1 MNSMDVYMTFIT
13 PLDTFPNV
21 LIAISREV
29 NKIKIDMGLDCFDI
43 YLMNVSEIA
52 LPVGVDKEKVKVEI
66 CAYAMG
72 SNQDKIA
79 SLKRDFLRWFKDILP
94 NEGLYTSDNGTEV
107 RSLSPKAEEFWRKK
121 YGKGSDAGT
130 GDEDN
135 ALSIED
141 CADMAGL
148 IEFAGIDLHCA
159 GEEGDDEDSD
169 DDLPEATDI
178 EVVESEDEKKAIG
191 LEAEKK
197 LSAMRGL
204 GNVKAVLRRF
214 IATREL
220 SKLREEKG
228 LAPLAGSMH
237 MCFMGNP
244 GTAKTTV
251 ARLLADILAGRGLIK
266 NRKVIECGRADVV
279 GKYIGHT
286 ACLVKKKFDEADGGI
301 LFIDEAYA
309 LASDPDDHRDFGY
322 EAVATIVQEMEN
334 RRGRVM
340 VIFAGYAREM
350 EQFLMMNPGMPS
362 RIAEKVYFDDY
373 SPMELMGIL
382 KDMAAEKD
390 LTLSKGA
397 IAAAA
402 EKLADAV
409 KAPAFG
415 NGRYV
420 RSLLEKATGNMACR
434 VMDKNRHTERDLKVL
449 EAEDFKGVDNT
460 SKPSSSIMAKSQS
473 RAITLGIPRK
483 ALE

>member
-1 MNSMDVYMTFIT
+1 MNSMDLYLTFII
-13 PLDTFPNV
+13 PVDS
-21 LIAISREV
+21 IAGVITKRTRAV
-29 NKIKIDMGLDCFDI
+29 NQIKVRKELECFDI
-43 YLMNVSEIA
+43 YRLIVNNIVIPS
-52 LPVGVDKEKVKVEI
+52 GVDTKRVKVEMR
-66 CAYAMG
+66 AYAIG
-72 SNQDKIA
+72 SNLENLEYPKKHLMEELE
-79 SLKRDFLRWFKDILP
+79 SVLP
-94 NEGLYTSDNGTEV
+94 LEGLYQVDNSTEARV
-107 RSLSPKAEEFWRKK
+107 LTPMAETFWRRK
-121 YGKGSDAGT
+121 YGKGSESGCAKDIDLT
-130 GDEDN
+130 
-135 ALSIED
+135 LED
-141 CADMAGL
+141 CADMAGI
-148 IEFAGIDLHCA
+148 IEFAGIDLGFE
-159 GEEGDDEDSD
+159 GEEGDD
-169 DDLPEATDI
+169 DDLPEVTDI
-178 EVVESEDEKKAIG
+178 EVVESEDKEKAIG
-191 LEAEKK
+191 LVAEEK

-214 IATREL
+214 IATRQL

-340 VIFAGYAREM
+340 VIFAGDAREM

-434 VMDKNRHTERDLKVL
+434 VMDKKRHTERDLKVL

-460 SKPSSSIMAKSQS
+460 SKPRSSIMAKSQS

>member
-1 MNSMDVYMTFIT
+1 MNSMDLYLTFVIPVDSIPGVIVKLT
-13 PLDTFPNV
+13 R
-21 LIAISREV
+21 AV
-29 NKIKIDMGLDCFDI
+29 NQIKVRKELECFDI
-43 YLMNVSEIA
+43 YRLIVNNIVIPS
-52 LPVGVDKEKVKVEI
+52 GVDTKRVKVEMR
-66 CAYAMG
+66 AYAIG
-72 SNQDKIA
+72 SNLDNLDYLKIHLMEELE
-79 SLKRDFLRWFKDILP
+79 SVLP
-94 NEGLYTSDNGTEV
+94 LEGLYQVDNSTEAHV
-107 RSLSPKAEEFWRKK
+107 LTPMAETFWRRK
-121 YGKGSDAGT
+121 YGKGSESGCAKDIDLT
-130 GDEDN
+130 
-135 ALSIED
+135 LED
-141 CADMAGL
+141 CADMAGI
-148 IEFAGIDLHCA
+148 IEFAGIDLRFE
-159 GEEGDDEDSD
+159 GEEGDDDN
-169 DDLPEATDI
+169 LPEVTDI
-178 EVVESEDEKKAIG
+178 EVVESEDKKKAIG

-214 IATREL
+214 IATRQL

-266 NRKVIECGRADVV
+266 DRKVIECGRADVV

-382 KDMAAEKD
+382 KDMAAEKN

-434 VMDKNRHTERDLKVL
+434 VMDKDRHTERDLKVL

-483 ALE
+483 ALK

>member
-1 MNSMDVYMTFIT
+1 MNSMDLYLTFII
-13 PLDTFPNV
+13 PVDS
-21 LIAISREV
+21 ISRVIVKLTRAV
-29 NKIKIDMGLDCFDI
+29 NQIKVRKELECFDI
-43 YLMNVSEIA
+43 YRLIVNNIVIPS
-52 LPVGVDKEKVKVEI
+52 GVDTKRVKVEMR
-66 CAYAMG
+66 AYAIG
-72 SNQDKIA
+72 SNLENLDYLKIHLMEELE
-79 SLKRDFLRWFKDILP
+79 SVLP
-94 NEGLYTSDNGTEV
+94 LEGLYQVDNSTEAHV
-107 RSLSPKAEEFWRKK
+107 LTPMAETFWRRK
-121 YGKGSDAGT
+121 YGKGSESGCAKDIDLT
-130 GDEDN
+130 
-135 ALSIED
+135 LED
-141 CADMAGL
+141 CADMAGI
-148 IEFAGIDLHCA
+148 IEFAGIDLGFE
-159 GEEGDDEDSD
+159 GEEGDD
-169 DDLPEATDI
+169 DDLPEVTDI
-178 EVVESEDEKKAIG
+178 EVVESEDKEKAIG
-191 LEAEKK
+191 LVAEEK

-214 IATREL
+214 IATRQL

-460 SKPSSSIMAKSQS
+460 SKPRSSIMAKSQS

>member
-1 MNSMDVYMTFIT
+1 MNSMDVYLTFIT
-13 PLDTFPNV
+13 PIDRIPDVIIKLTRAVNQIKVRKV
-21 LIAISREV
+21 LE
-29 NKIKIDMGLDCFDI
+29 CFDI
-43 YLMNVSEIA
+43 YRLIINNIVIPSG
-52 LPVGVDKEKVKVEI
+52 LDTKRVKVEMR
-66 CAYAMG
+66 AYAIG
-72 SNQDKIA
+72 SNPENIA
-79 SLKRDFLRWFKDILP
+79 YLKKHLLEELDCVLP
-94 NEGLYTSDNGTEV
+94 YLPLEGLYQGDNSTEV
-107 RSLSPKAEEFWRKK
+107 RSLTPMAETFWRRK
-121 YGKGSDAGT
+121 YGKGSESGCAKDIDLT
-130 GDEDN
+130 
-135 ALSIED
+135 LED
-141 CADMAGL
+141 CADMAGI
-148 IEFAGIDLHCA
+148 IEFAGIDLGFE
-159 GEEGDDEDSD
+159 GEEGDD
-169 DDLPEATDI
+169 DDLPEATDS
-178 EVVESEDEKKAIG
+178 EVVESGDEKKAIG

-214 IATREL
+214 IATRQL

-382 KDMAAEKD
+382 KDMAAEKN

>member
-1 MNSMDVYMTFIT
+1 MNSMDLYLTFVIPVDSIPGVIVKLT
-13 PLDTFPNV
+13 R
-21 LIAISREV
+21 AV
-29 NKIKIDMGLDCFDI
+29 NQIKVRKELECFDI
-43 YLMNVSEIA
+43 YRLIVNNIVIPS
-52 LPVGVDKEKVKVEI
+52 GVDTKRVKVEMR
-66 CAYAMG
+66 AYAIG
-72 SNQDKIA
+72 SNLENLEYPKKHLMEELE
-79 SLKRDFLRWFKDILP
+79 SVLP
-94 NEGLYTSDNGTEV
+94 LEGLYQVDNSTEARV
-107 RSLSPKAEEFWRKK
+107 LTPMAETFWRRK
-121 YGKGSDAGT
+121 YGKGSESGCAKDIDLT
-130 GDEDN
+130 
-135 ALSIED
+135 LED
-141 CADMAGL
+141 CADMAGI
-148 IEFAGIDLHCA
+148 IEFAGIDLRFE
-159 GEEGDDEDSD
+159 GEEGDDDN
-169 DDLPEATDI
+169 LPEVTDI
-178 EVVESEDEKKAIG
+178 EVVESEDKKKAIG

-214 IATREL
+214 IATRQL

-266 NRKVIECGRADVV
+266 DRKVIECGRADVV

-434 VMDKNRHTERDLKVL
+434 VMDKDSHTERDLKVL

-483 ALE
+483 AL

>member
-1 MNSMDVYMTFIT
+1 MNSMDLYLTFIIPVDSIPGIIVKLT
-13 PLDTFPNV
+13 R
-21 LIAISREV
+21 AV
-29 NKIKIDMGLDCFDI
+29 NQIKVIKELECFDI
-43 YLMNVSEIA
+43 YRLIVNNIVIPS
-52 LPVGVDKEKVKVEI
+52 GVDTKRVKVEMR
-66 CAYAMG
+66 AYAIG
-72 SNQDKIA
+72 SNLENLEYPKKHLMEELE
-79 SLKRDFLRWFKDILP
+79 SVLP
-94 NEGLYTSDNGTEV
+94 LEGLYQVDNSTEARV
-107 RSLSPKAEEFWRKK
+107 LTPMAETFWRRK
-121 YGKGSDAGT
+121 YGKRSESGCAKDIDLT
-130 GDEDN
+130 
-135 ALSIED
+135 LED
-141 CADMAGL
+141 CADMAGI
-148 IEFAGIDLHCA
+148 IEFVGIDLGFE
-159 GEEGDDEDSD
+159 GEEGDD
-169 DDLPEATDI
+169 DDLPEVTDI
-178 EVVESEDEKKAIG
+178 EVVESEDKEKAIG
-191 LEAEKK
+191 LEAEEK

-434 VMDKNRHTERDLKVL
+434 VMDKKRHTERDLKVL

>member
-1 MNSMDVYMTFIT
+1 MNSMDVYLTFIT
-13 PLDTFPNV
+13 PIDRIPDVIIKLTRAVNQIKVRKV
-21 LIAISREV
+21 LE
-29 NKIKIDMGLDCFDI
+29 CFDI
-43 YLMNVSEIA
+43 YRLIVNNIVIPSG
-52 LPVGVDKEKVKVEI
+52 LDTKRVKVEMR
-66 CAYAMG
+66 AYAIG
-72 SNQDKIA
+72 SNLENLDYLKIHLMEELE
-79 SLKRDFLRWFKDILP
+79 SVLP
-94 NEGLYTSDNGTEV
+94 LEGLYQVDNSTEAHV
-107 RSLSPKAEEFWRKK
+107 LTPMAETFWRRK
-121 YGKGSDAGT
+121 YGKGSESGCAKDIDLT
-130 GDEDN
+130 
-135 ALSIED
+135 LED
-141 CADMAGL
+141 CADMAGI
-148 IEFAGIDLHCA
+148 IEFAGIDLGFE
-159 GEEGDDEDSD
+159 GEEGDD
-169 DDLPEATDI
+169 DDLPEVTDI
-178 EVVESEDEKKAIG
+178 EVVESEDKEKAIG
-191 LEAEKK
+191 LVAEEK

-214 IATREL
+214 IATREI

-434 VMDKNRHTERDLKVL
+434 VMDKARHTERDLKVL

-460 SKPSSSIMAKSQS
+460 SKPRSSIMAKSQS

>member
-1 MNSMDVYMTFIT
+1 MNSMDLYLTFIIPVDSIPGIIVKLT
-13 PLDTFPNV
+13 R
-21 LIAISREV
+21 AV
-29 NKIKIDMGLDCFDI
+29 NQIKVRKELECFDI
-43 YLMNVSEIA
+43 YRLIVNNIVIPS
-52 LPVGVDKEKVKVEI
+52 GVDTKRVKVEMR
-66 CAYAMG
+66 AYAIG
-72 SNQDKIA
+72 SNLDNLDYLKIHLMEELE
-79 SLKRDFLRWFKDILP
+79 SVLP
-94 NEGLYTSDNGTEV
+94 LEGLYQVDNSTEAHV
-107 RSLSPKAEEFWRKK
+107 LTPMAETFWRRK
-121 YGKGSDAGT
+121 YGKRSESGCAKDIDLT
-130 GDEDN
+130 
-135 ALSIED
+135 LED
-141 CADMAGL
+141 CADMAGI
-148 IEFAGIDLHCA
+148 IEFVGIDLGFE
-159 GEEGDDEDSD
+159 GEEGDD
-169 DDLPEATDI
+169 DDLPEVTDI
-178 EVVESEDEKKAIG
+178 EVVESEDKEKAIG
-191 LEAEKK
+191 LEAEEK

>member
-1 MNSMDVYMTFIT
+1 MNSMDLYLTFVIPVDSIPGVIVKLT
-13 PLDTFPNV
+13 R
-21 LIAISREV
+21 AV
-29 NKIKIDMGLDCFDI
+29 NQIKVRKELECFDI
-43 YLMNVSEIA
+43 YRLIVNNIVIPS
-52 LPVGVDKEKVKVEI
+52 GVDTKRVKVEMR
-66 CAYAMG
+66 AYAIG
-72 SNQDKIA
+72 SNLDNLDYLKIHLMEELE
-79 SLKRDFLRWFKDILP
+79 SVLP
-94 NEGLYTSDNGTEV
+94 LEGLYQVDNSTEAHV
-107 RSLSPKAEEFWRKK
+107 LTPMAETFWRRK
-121 YGKGSDAGT
+121 YGKGSESGCAKDIDLT
-130 GDEDN
+130 
-135 ALSIED
+135 LED
-141 CADMAGL
+141 CADMAGI
-148 IEFAGIDLHCA
+148 IEFAGIDLRFE
-159 GEEGDDEDSD
+159 GEEGDDDN
-169 DDLPEATDI
+169 LPEVTDI
-178 EVVESEDEKKAIG
+178 EVVESEDKKKAIG

-214 IATREL
+214 IATRQL

-350 EQFLMMNPGMPS
+350 EQFLIMNPGMPS
-362 RIAEKVYFDDY
+362 RIAETVYFDDY

-434 VMDKNRHTERDLKVL
+434 VMDKDRHTERDLKVL

-483 ALE
+483 ALK

>member
-1 MNSMDVYMTFIT
+1 MNSMDLYLTFVIPVDSIPGVIVKLT
-13 PLDTFPNV
+13 R
-21 LIAISREV
+21 AV
-29 NKIKIDMGLDCFDI
+29 NQIKVRKELECFDI
-43 YLMNVSEIA
+43 YRLIVNNIVIPS
-52 LPVGVDKEKVKVEI
+52 GVDTKRVKVEMR
-66 CAYAMG
+66 AYAIG
-72 SNQDKIA
+72 SNLDNLDYLKIHLMEELE
-79 SLKRDFLRWFKDILP
+79 SVLP
-94 NEGLYTSDNGTEV
+94 LEGLYQVDNSTEAHV
-107 RSLSPKAEEFWRKK
+107 LTPMAETFWRRK
-121 YGKGSDAGT
+121 YGKGSESGCAKDIDLT
-130 GDEDN
+130 
-135 ALSIED
+135 LED
-141 CADMAGL
+141 CADMAGI
-148 IEFAGIDLHCA
+148 IEFAGIDLRFE
-159 GEEGDDEDSD
+159 GEEGDDDN
-169 DDLPEATDI
+169 LPEVTDI
-178 EVVESEDEKKAIG
+178 EVVESEDKKKAIG

-214 IATREL
+214 IATRQL

-382 KDMAAEKD
+382 KDMAAEKN

-434 VMDKNRHTERDLKVL
+434 VMDKDRHTERDLKVL

-483 ALE
+483 ALK

>member
-1 MNSMDVYMTFIT
+1 MNSMDLYLTFII
-13 PLDTFPNV
+13 PVDS
-21 LIAISREV
+21 IAGVITKLTRAV
-29 NKIKIDMGLDCFDI
+29 NQIKVRKELECFDI
-43 YLMNVSEIA
+43 YRLIVNNIVIPS
-52 LPVGVDKEKVKVEI
+52 GVDTKRVKVEMR
-66 CAYAMG
+66 AYAIG
-72 SNQDKIA
+72 SNLDNLDYLKIHLMEELE
-79 SLKRDFLRWFKDILP
+79 SVLP
-94 NEGLYTSDNGTEV
+94 LEGLYQVDNSTEAHV
-107 RSLSPKAEEFWRKK
+107 LTPMAETFWRRK
-121 YGKGSDAGT
+121 YGKGSESGCAKDIDLT
-130 GDEDN
+130 
-135 ALSIED
+135 LED
-141 CADMAGL
+141 CADMAGI
-148 IEFAGIDLHCA
+148 IEFVGIDLGFE
-159 GEEGDDEDSD
+159 GEEGDD
-169 DDLPEATDI
+169 DDLPEVTDI
-178 EVVESEDEKKAIG
+178 EVVESEDKEKAIG
-191 LEAEKK
+191 LEAEEK

-214 IATREL
+214 IATRQL

-434 VMDKNRHTERDLKVL
+434 VMDKKRHTERDLKVL

>member
-1 MNSMDVYMTFIT
+1 MNSMDLYLTFII
-13 PLDTFPNV
+13 PVDS
-21 LIAISREV
+21 ISRVIVKLTRAV
-29 NKIKIDMGLDCFDI
+29 NQIKVRKELECFDI
-43 YLMNVSEIA
+43 YRLIVNNIVIPS
-52 LPVGVDKEKVKVEI
+52 GVDTKRVKVEMR
-66 CAYAMG
+66 AYAIG
-72 SNQDKIA
+72 SNLENLDYLKIHLMEELE
-79 SLKRDFLRWFKDILP
+79 SVLP
-94 NEGLYTSDNGTEV
+94 LEGLYQVDNSTEARV
-107 RSLSPKAEEFWRKK
+107 LTPMAETFWRRK
-121 YGKGSDAGT
+121 YGKGSESGCAKDIDLT
-130 GDEDN
+130 
-135 ALSIED
+135 LED
-141 CADMAGL
+141 CADMAGI
-148 IEFAGIDLHCA
+148 IEVAGIDLGFE
-159 GEEGDDEDSD
+159 GEEGDD
-169 DDLPEATDI
+169 DDLPEVTDI
-178 EVVESEDEKKAIG
+178 EVVESEDKEKAIG
-191 LEAEKK
+191 LVAEEK

-214 IATREL
+214 IATRQL

>member
-1 MNSMDVYMTFIT
+1 MNSMDLYLTFIIPVDSIPGVIVKLT
-13 PLDTFPNV
+13 R
-21 LIAISREV
+21 AV
-29 NKIKIDMGLDCFDI
+29 NQIKVRKELECFDI
-43 YLMNVSEIA
+43 YRLIVNNIVIPS
-52 LPVGVDKEKVKVEI
+52 GVDTKRVKVEMR
-66 CAYAMG
+66 AYAIG
-72 SNQDKIA
+72 SNLDNLDYLKIHLMEELE
-79 SLKRDFLRWFKDILP
+79 SVLP
-94 NEGLYTSDNGTEV
+94 LEGLYQVDNSTEARV
-107 RSLSPKAEEFWRKK
+107 LTPMAETFWRRK
-121 YGKGSDAGT
+121 YGKGSESGCAKDIDLT
-130 GDEDN
+130 
-135 ALSIED
+135 LED
-141 CADMAGL
+141 CADMAGI
-148 IEFAGIDLHCA
+148 IEFAGIDLGFE
-159 GEEGDDEDSD
+159 GEEGDD
-169 DDLPEATDI
+169 DDLPEVTDI
-178 EVVESEDEKKAIG
+178 EVVESEDKEKAIG
-191 LEAEKK
+191 LVAEEK

-214 IATREL
+214 IATRQL

-434 VMDKNRHTERDLKVL
+434 VMDKDRHTERDLKVL

>member
-1 MNSMDVYMTFIT
+1 MNSMDLYLTFII
-13 PLDTFPNV
+13 PVDS
-21 LIAISREV
+21 ISRVIVKLTRAV
-29 NKIKIDMGLDCFDI
+29 NQIKVRKELECFDI
-43 YLMNVSEIA
+43 YRLIVNNIVIPS
-52 LPVGVDKEKVKVEI
+52 GVDTKRVKVEMR
-66 CAYAMG
+66 AYAIG
-72 SNQDKIA
+72 SNLDNLDYLKIHLMEELE
-79 SLKRDFLRWFKDILP
+79 SVLP
-94 NEGLYTSDNGTEV
+94 LEGLYQVDNSTEAHV
-107 RSLSPKAEEFWRKK
+107 LTPMAETFWRRK
-121 YGKGSDAGT
+121 YGKGSESGCAKDIDLT
-130 GDEDN
+130 
-135 ALSIED
+135 LED
-141 CADMAGL
+141 CADMAG
-148 IEFAGIDLHCA
+148 ISEFVGIDL
-159 GEEGDDEDSD
+159 GFESEEGDD
-169 DDLPEATDI
+169 DDLPEVTDI
-178 EVVESEDEKKAIG
+178 EVVESEDKEKAIG
-191 LEAEKK
+191 LVAEEK

-214 IATREL
+214 IATRQL

-434 VMDKNRHTERDLKVL
+434 VMDKKRHTERDLKVL